1 MQQVEFDLLARHMAA
16 FQLAEGFTTEIFKE
30 FAETFTDEQE
40 NAVQALSFEN
50 FAMLSSTYE
59 VFTIESMQNFSKI
72 THTQGAIWHIKQVAP
87 HIDQILT
94 EIEWRLSK
102 KLNWNE
108 FKDEYGIILSVIKNK
123 IITQKN
129 PESVWIA
136 LRLLQ
141 EESKLICIERTLEAL
156 LPGVKN
162 LVITSTNVL

>member
-1 MQQVEFDLLARHMAA
+1 MAA

-102 KLNWNE
+102 KFNWNE